1 MVVSVLKT
9 KRNLFLLALL
19 LLPCLSTSAGA
30 SGIGFQARLT
40 DPPRAVSRYTDHPNR
55 FSAALY
61 PKSMAVLN
69 PVLLFNPSVE
79 KGDYETRSL
88 RFTTGYYRNEYQ
100 LVPLSVDADAYLKYR
115 IRAIELE
122 RMESLMVRSL
132 KTAQEGN
139 RRQGLSIGVALPKR
153 FDQMFGEG
161 GANLRVSG
169 YRRITFSGRSQWD
182 DASGSG
188 ITQQSKFPSL
198 NMEQISRFEITGTI
212 GSKITVKVSQ
222 DNQTDIPLANRLI
235 LRYKGDEDDVL
246 KSIEAGNTTLNLP
259 NTRFVG
265 YSSSIS
271 GLFGIKAEAQL
282 GNLNVTA
289 IASQEKGS
297 SESAKV
303 SATGEENSTYIRD
316 YAYAEGRIFDLGLSL
331 GDTVTNILIW
341 EQEKDQSE
349 LVAARNV
356 VLMVDPLNP
365 GLGVDFED
373 DLNVKAIEEGFELYY
388 GGERGPAVVFTS
400 QRRYA
405 MGVYLEVTTANGQ
418 QRKIGTNGNEV
429 DTLKYLRAIEESWR
443 PDHPTW
449 DLMWRNCYSISK
461 GVDIKDIDI
470 NVYKGLDGRE
480 TSSSSLDYQV
490 GTNGTSEGHYM
501 EILGLDQYKNGSD
514 SREPDNLLDDR
525 EDVFR
530 PDWGLIIFP
539 SRQPFNSDTVFY
551 RTPSDS
557 TAELKVKLP
566 NIYSYNSLTQKT
578 DNSEYF
584 IRMSTKARTSVIRL
598 GRANIIEGSE
608 VVTLNGVPLKR
619 GEDYNIQYDFGQVTL
634 LTDEA
639 TDPNADVQVEFQ
651 YAPFLAIQ
659 KKTLLGFRAEYEY
672 SPDLKFG
679 STILYKSDKAQ
690 DRKPRVGQE
699 TAKAMVLDF
708 DVSFGLKPNFMT
720 TLVDALPLISTDVDS
735 RMQVTAEVAQSY
747 PNPNVDGA
755 AYVDDFESAVERLS
769 LGIPR
774 TNWTHSSKPQP
785 IEESPNVY
793 TRGTILWHNPP
804 AIRRDS
810 VYTAE
815 TAQGE
820 GSLIPLRLIFKPHGF
835 VDSLAGVDSC
845 SGVLMPTRSWGGIMR
860 YFGSRVDEKRVQL
873 FEIRAKGGKGI
884 LHFDFGQISEDIDGD
899 GVVDYE
905 GLLDDPSVD
914 SLQDIGLDHL
924 PDSAEVDRCS
934 YPYNS
939 TNNPDPA
946 GDNWW
951 FEGYGNGYP
960 SDNSRPPVPDNIW
973 SDPQFQLNV
982 SDEWHYLHYAWQNG
996 TDGNIEDDPV
1006 RGQKDDESLG
1016 PTTSIE
1022 EANAYFT
1029 FEVSLDTSDANE
1041 YLVENSGKN
1050 GWHTYRIP
1058 IREPDV
1064 VDTVRSSAELSVSWA
1079 NMNQVRVWFEAPEPG
1094 LDSLADIDSVWIAD
1108 WGFVQ
1113 SNWHDTLL
1121 TPDSLFTSSD
1131 FYVASVSEEDNTFS
1145 PPAGVEAYKDKTT
1158 GVTEAQRGLALVF
1171 DSLESGDVGIA
1182 TKDLISTE
1190 SYSGYR
1196 RLEMYVHGDTIAQTE
1211 GDSVLFFLRLG
1222 RDSSNFYEYQ
1232 SYIKPGWH
1240 QDNYVNMEFDKVTAL
1255 KDSVIQAR
1263 KNPLDTIDVTDFPY
1277 RVKGQPNINEVQYL
1291 AAGVM
1296 NSGEDPI
1303 SGEIWLDELRVTD
1316 VRKDVGT
1323 AARVA
1328 VNGSMA
1334 DLITYNVSYEHKD
1347 AYFRGLSQATRG
1359 GSSNNLGS
1367 GEETNNLAFATS
1379 LNFQKFLPRSWSAR
1393 IPISFSYAK
1402 SERIPLLRNN
1412 SDVVLPESVRREE
1425 TSTTVSYKVSVS
1437 ESFAR
1442 KGNNLLFNALLNRQ
1456 KISFSYNRSI
1466 SQTVNNPY
1474 GLGESYNVRSEFDM
1488 GIRKGIDVPLFFWT
1502 RPLPLFKKAAD
1513 SKLQLFPDSWRW
1525 SGTYNRS
1532 LRVTDDKDF
1541 NRTSAFNR
1549 TLDGRM
1555 NLSHNVFKNLSVSYN
1570 FNTKR
1575 DLSDPDQVN
1584 LSFKNP
1590 KLGLENNYN
1599 QSFRTTYDPQLF
1611 GWLLTTF
1618 NYNASYSD
1626 TYDRSSQTRS
1636 SNLNRGF
1643 SVKGSFRHSVLF
1655 ASQGGG
1661 GRTGGSRPRRGGVVE
1676 TEEEKKGPPF
1686 YEPVLKGMRFL
1697 TGWLSPLSYEYSES
1711 MSKSV
1716 PGVLKRPSWKY
1727 RFGLQTDP
1735 NVLIGNTTRSPSA
1748 SETFSYHLGSGFTL
1762 LGGII
1767 TTVGYKTSV
1776 SRDII
1781 KAVGDKTERTSTG
1794 WPEMT
1799 IRISQFKYFPLIK
1812 NQLNWFI
1819 NIFSPRTGFS
1829 RQISEDAN
1837 IDRGFLTKRTEMIS
1851 RNPVLSL
1858 NLKLFR
1864 AMSVSGSYTVNK
1876 STSETYSSTTG
1887 ILQTETRS
1895 TDKKIAVTSQYKFSA
1910 PGGIG
1915 LPLFGKIKFKSI
1927 VDIDV
1932 NVAYNASLVE
1942 TSSNGAAFV
1951 TTTDKSYFS
1960 VSPRISYSFSQ
1971 QIKGGLTGRWQD
1983 NTDTK
1988 FNKKSHTRELQIWT
2002 EIRF

>member
-1 MVVSVLKT
+1 MSVLKKT
-9 KRNLFLLALL
+9 TEFLLLALL
-19 LLPCLSTSAGA
+19 LLPCFSTSAGA
-30 SGIGFQARLT
+30 YGIGFQARLT
-40 DPPRAVSRYTDHPNR
+40 EPPRLVSRYSENPNR
-55 FSAALY
+55 FSAARH
-61 PKSMAVLN
+61 PKSMEVLS
-69 PVLLFNPSVE
+69 PDLLFNPVVE
-79 KGDYETRSL
+79 SGDYKTQSL
-88 RFTTGYYRNEYQ
+88 RFRTKYYQNKEE
-100 LVPLSVDADAYLKYR
+100 LVPLSVDADSYIKYR
-115 IRAIELE
+115 LRAIELE
-122 RMESLMVRSL
+122 RMQDLMVRSL
-132 KTAQEGN
+132 HTAQQGN

-265 YSSSIS
+265 YSSNIS

-282 GNLNVTA
+282 GNFTMTA

-303 SATGEENSTYIRD
+303 SASGEENSTYIRD
-316 YAYAEGRIFDLGLSL
+316 YAYAEGRIFDLGLKT
-331 GDTVTNILIW
+331 GDTVTNILVW
-341 EQEKDQSE
+341 EQEKDQTE

-356 VLMVDPLNP
+356 VMMVNPLNP
-365 GLGVDFED
+365 DSGKVFED
-373 DLNVKAIEEGFELYY
+373 DLNVKAIEEGFDLFY
-388 GGERGPAVVFTS
+388 GGQRGPAIVFSS

-405 MGVYLEVTTANGQ
+405 MGVYMEVTKANGDAVT
-418 QRKIGTNGNEV
+418 IGTNGNAV

-449 DLMWRNCYSISK
+449 NLMWRNCYTIPK
-461 GVDIKDIDI
+461 GVDIQDVDIS
-470 NVYKGLDGRE
+470 VYKGLDGSETR
-480 TSSSSLDYQV
+480 TSSLPYQT
-490 GTNGTSEGHYM
+490 GADGATQGYYM
-501 EILGLDQYKNGSD
+501 AILGLDQYKNGTD
-514 SREPDNLLDDR
+514 SREPDNKLDDR
-525 EDVFR
+525 EEVFR

-539 SRQPFNSDTVFY
+539 ARQPFNSDTVFY
-551 RTPSDS
+551 RSASDS
-557 TAELKVKLP
+557 TAPLGVKLP
-566 NIYSYNSLTQKT
+566 NLYDYQSLTEKT

-584 IRMSTKARTSVIRL
+584 IKMSTKARTSVIRL

-619 GEDYNIQYDFGQVTL
+619 GTDYNIQYDFGQVTL

-639 TDPNADVQVEFQ
+639 TDPNSDVQVEFQ

-659 KKTLLGFRAEYEY
+659 KKTLLGVRAEYEY

-679 STILYKSDKAQ
+679 STILYKSDKAE

-708 DVSFGLKPNFMT
+708 DVAFGLKPNFLT
-720 TLVDALPLISTDVDS
+720 KAVDALPLISTDVDS
-735 RMQVTAEVAQSY
+735 RMQVTAEIARSY
-747 PNPNVDGA
+747 PNPNVEGD

-774 TNWTHSSKPQP
+774 TNWTESSEPQP
-785 IEESPNVY
+785 LIESARNY
-793 TRGTILWHNPP
+793 QRGTMFWHNTP

-820 GSLIPLRLIFKPHGF
+820 GSLVPLRLVFRPHGF
-835 VDSLAGVDSC
+835 TDSLAAVDSC
-845 SGVLMPTRSWGGIMR
+845 SGIEYLTPSWGGIMR

-873 FEIRAKGGKGI
+873 FEIRAKGGKGV

-905 GLLDDPSVD
+905 GVLDDPSVD
-914 SLQDIGLDHL
+914 SVQDIGLDHL
-924 PDSAEVDRCS
+924 PDSSEVDRCS
-934 YPYNS
+934 DGYDPV
-939 TNNPDPA
+939 NNPDPG

-951 FEGYGNGYP
+951 FDGYGNGYP
-960 SDNSRPPVPDNIW
+960 GDNNRPPVPDSVWQN
-973 SDPQFQLNV
+973 SEFQEHV
-982 SDEWHYLHYAWQNG
+982 YDEWHYLYYAWQNG
-996 TDGNIEDDPV
+996 TDGNIVDDPV
-1006 RGQKDDESLG
+1006 RGRKDDESLG
-1016 PTTSIE
+1016 PTNGIE

-1029 FEVSLDTSDANE
+1029 FEVSLDTSDSNP

-1058 IREPDV
+1058 IREPDII
-1064 VDTVRSSAELSVSWA
+1064 DTVKSSSDLTVSWA
-1079 NMNQVRVWFEAPEPG
+1079 NMNQVRVWFDVEEAG
-1094 LDSLADIDSVWIAD
+1094 LDSLADMDSVWIAD

-1121 TPDSLFTSSD
+1121 TPDSLYTSSN

-1145 PPAGVEAYKDKTT
+1145 PPVGVEAYKDKTT
-1158 GVTEAQRGLALVF
+1158 GVTEAQRGLALVY
-1171 DSLESGDVGIA
+1171 DSLENGDIGIA

-1196 RLEMYVHGDTIAQTE
+1196 RMEMYVHGDTTVEAST
-1211 GDSVLFFLRLG
+1211 DSVLFFLRLG
-1222 RDSSNFYEYQ
+1222 RDSSNFYEYE
-1232 SYIKPGWH
+1232 SYVKPGWN
-1240 QDNYVNMEFDKVTAL
+1240 QVNFVNMEFDVVTAL
-1255 KDSVIQAR
+1255 KDSALQAR
-1263 KNPLDTIDVTDFPY
+1263 KNPLDTIDVTQFPY

-1291 AAGVM
+1291 AAGVKNM
-1296 NSGEDPI
+1296 GEKPV

-1328 VNGSMA
+1328 VNGTMA
-1334 DLITYNVSYEHKD
+1334 DLITYNFSYEHKD

-1367 GEETNNLAFATS
+1367 GEENNTMSFSTGLSFH
-1379 LNFQKFLPRSWSAR
+1379 KFLPRSWSAR
-1393 IPISFSYAK
+1393 IPLSFTYSKA
-1402 SERIPLLRNN
+1402 ERIPLLRNN
-1412 SDVVLPESVRREE
+1412 SDVVLPQDVRKEE
-1425 TSTTVSYKVSVS
+1425 TASTVSYKFSAS
-1437 ESFAR
+1437 ESFS
-1442 KGNNLLFNALLNRQ
+1442 KKSNNILFKALLNRQ
-1456 KISFSYNRSI
+1456 KLSFSYNRSL

-1474 GLGESYNVRSEFDM
+1474 SLGESYNIRSEFNM
-1488 GIRKGIDVPLFFWT
+1488 GIRNGVNLPIFFWT
-1502 RPLPLFKKAAD
+1502 KPLPLFKKAVE
-1513 SKLQLFPDSWRW
+1513 SRLNLFPDTWNW
-1525 SGTYNRS
+1525 SATFNRS
-1532 LRVTDDKDF
+1532 LRVSDDKDY
-1541 NRTSAFNR
+1541 NRTSAFSR

-1555 NLSHNVFKNLSVSYN
+1555 NLSYNIFKNLSTSYN
-1570 FNTKR
+1570 FTTKR
-1575 DLSDPDQVN
+1575 DLSDPNLIN

-1590 KLGLENNYN
+1590 KLGLENNYS
-1599 QSFRTTYDPQLF
+1599 QSFRASYDPHMF
-1611 GWLLTTF
+1611 DWLLTTF
-1618 NYNASYSD
+1618 NYNAAYSD
-1626 TYDRSSQTRS
+1626 SYDRSSMTRS
-1636 SNLNRGF
+1636 SSLSRGM
-1643 SVKGSFRHSVLF
+1643 SVKGSFRHMILF
-1655 ASQGGG
+1655 AEKKESGRGGG
-1661 GRTGGSRPRRGGVVE
+1661 GRARRGGVVE
-1676 TEEEKKGPPF
+1676 KKPEEEKGDPF
-1686 YEPVLKGMRFL
+1686 YAPVLTGLRFL
-1697 TGWLSPLSYEYSES
+1697 TGWLSPLSYDYSEN
-1711 MSKSV
+1711 MNKSV
-1716 PGVLKRPSWKY
+1716 PGVLRRPSWRY
-1727 RFGLQTDP
+1727 RFGFSEDP
-1735 NVLIGNTTRSPSA
+1735 NVLIGGTSRNPSA
-1748 SETFSYHLGSGFTL
+1748 SESISYGLGSGFTF
-1762 LGGII
+1762 LGGIV
-1767 TTVGYKTSV
+1767 TTVGYKNATN
-1776 SRDII
+1776 RDVI
-1781 KAVGDKTERTSTG
+1781 KSVGDKTEKVSTG
-1794 WPEMT
+1794 WPDVT
-1799 IRISQFKYFPLIK
+1799 LRISQFKYFPLIK

-1819 NIFSPRTGFS
+1819 NVFSPRTGFS
-1829 RQISEDAN
+1829 RQLSEDRN
-1837 IDRGFLTKRTEMIS
+1837 IDRGFITKRTEIIS
-1851 RNPVLSL
+1851 RSPVLSL

-1864 AMSVSGSYTVNK
+1864 AMSVSGSYTVNR
-1876 STSETYSSTTG
+1876 STSETFSSTSG
-1887 ILQTETRS
+1887 VLQTETRS
-1895 TDKKIAVTSQYKFSA
+1895 TDKKIAITGAYKFSS
-1910 PGGIG
+1910 PGGIA
-1915 LPLFGKIKFKSI
+1915 LPLFGRLKFNSV

-1932 NVAYNASLVE
+1932 NIAFNASLIE
-1942 TSSNGAAFV
+1942 TSSNGEPFV

-1988 FNKKSHTRELQIWT
+1988 FSKKSHTRELQIWT